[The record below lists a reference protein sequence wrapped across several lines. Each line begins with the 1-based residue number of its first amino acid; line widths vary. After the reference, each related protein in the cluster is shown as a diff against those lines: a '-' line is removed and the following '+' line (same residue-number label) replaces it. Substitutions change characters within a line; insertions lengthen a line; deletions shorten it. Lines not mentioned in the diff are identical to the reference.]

1 MLKKLFENA
10 REWLGSSASWRGQFG
25 FRIIDSYGV
34 DRTRHLGGT
43 MEEGFAWGR
52 NRVVNQGLAHLLNA
66 GLRGEGTISNF
77 YIAPFSANVAPAPN
91 LTAADFASVQNEFT
105 NYTETNRVPWVTDGA
120 ATSTSVVLTNAASP
134 ALFTIGGGA
143 GNVIWGAGL
152 LSAQGKGS
160 TSGVLVAAQRRG
172 AALNVEEEFEIRIRY
187 RITGSSS

>member
-1 MLKKLFENA
+1 MLNKLFEHA

-25 FRIIDSYGV
+25 FQMIDSYGV
-34 DRTRHLGGT
+34 DRTRHIGGS

-66 GLRGEGTISNF
+66 GLRGEGVISSF
-77 YIAPFSANVAPAPN
+77 FIAPFSANVAPAAN

-105 NYTETNRVPWVTDGA
+105 NYTEPSRVPWVTDGA
-120 ATSTSVVLTNAASP
+120 ATSTSVLLTNAASP

-143 GNVIWGAGL
+143 GTVIWGAGL
-152 LSAQGKGS
+152 LSAQGKS
-160 TSGVLVAAQRRG
+160 ATSGVLVAAQRRSAG
-172 AALNVEEEFEIRIRY
+172 LNVEEEFEIRIRY